1 MAFNL
6 DNYEDVQSRVK
17 RFQEAFPV
25 GRIVCDVIQFDAVK
39 GHILVAASVYRE
51 HEDTLPA
58 AVDYAFGDAA
68 TYPAQ
73 MRKFYVEDTCTSAIG
88 RSISLILETTTKAT
102 KQDMAK
108 VERIKNDERSAV
120 IANAPLAVENTWDE
134 FVSEEPKQPVVTLAD
149 AAEMVQQAFGEAE
162 PIPTCSHGERTIKNG
177 VSAAGKAWQGA
188 MCEVRGAS
196 KGDRCAPIWY
206 VMSKTTGKFRLPEGI
221 E

>member
-68 TYPAQ
+68 TYPQQ

-88 RSISLILETTTKAT
+88 RAISLVLETTTKAT

-120 IANAPLAVENTWDE
+120 IANAPLAVNNTWDE

-196 KGDRCAPIWY
+196 KGDRCPPIWY
-206 VMSKTTGKFRLPEGI
+206 VMSKTTGKFRLPEGV

>member
-51 HEDTLPA
+51 HEDTFPA

-88 RSISLILETTTKAT
+88 RSISLILETTSKAT

-120 IANAPLAVENTWDE
+120 IANAPLAVNNTWDE
-134 FVSEEPKQPVVTLAD
+134 FVSEEPKQEVTTLQE

-162 PIPTCSHGERTIKNG
+162 PIPTCSHGSREIKEG
-177 VSAAGKAWQGA
+177 VSAGGKAWRGA
-188 MCEVRGAS
+188 MCNVRGAS
-196 KGDRCAPIWY
+196 KGDRCPPIWY
-206 VMSKTTGKFRLPEGI
+206 VMSVSTGKWRLPEGV

>member
-6 DNYEDVQSRVK
+6 DSYEDVQSRVK
-17 RFQEAFPV
+17 RWQLAFPV
-25 GRIVCDVIQFDAVK
+25 GRIVTDVIQFDAVK

-68 TYPAQ
+68 TYPQQ

-88 RSISLILETTTKAT
+88 RAISLVLETTTKAT

-120 IANAPLAVENTWDE
+120 IANAPLAVNNTWDE
-134 FVSEEPKQPVVTLAD
+134 FVSEEPKQPVVSLGE
-149 AAEMVQQAFGEAE
+149 AAKLVQQTFGEAE
-162 PIPTCSHGERTIKNG
+162 PIPTCSHGTRKVKTGVKN
-177 VSAAGKAWQGA
+177 GKAWSGA
-188 MCEVRGAS
+188 MCAEGTLPQAQQCS
-196 KGDRCAPIWY
+196 PIWY
-206 VMSKTTGKFRLPEGI
+206 RVDKDGHFRLPEGV